1 MVRKGDDVSM
11 IKVTYG
17 IVEERYT
24 LGNES
29 RVSYGISAYSNANE
43 NGTAT
48 IVSSVHDITPNKE
61 SLARLVDDCNRLKLS
76 TVHLHD
82 VVEDF
87 LSD

>member
-1 MVRKGDDVSM
+1 MM
-11 IKVTYG
+11 NVTYA
-17 IVEERYT
+17 VTEEMYA

-29 RVSYGISAYSNANE
+29 RTSYGIVAYAHAE
-43 NGTAT
+43 QDGTAT
-48 IVSSVHDITPNKE
+48 IVASVRDITSNKKR
-61 SLARLVDDCNRLKLS
+61 LKKLVDDCNRFELS